1 VLELRIVRVVPDAA
15 KRSRRGYGARVSGGK
30 MQKRRIVVA
39 AVGIA
44 IVVATFVFVLPTI
57 ANYGDVWKVVKDL
70 SWQWTLALLA
80 VTALNV
86 ATFAPPWM
94 VTLPGLGF
102 RRAIELTQ
110 ASTALSIVL
119 PGGVAVGAAGA
130 YGMLRRWGFPARAFG
145 RAVMLVGLWNQLL
158 NLAFPIIAVFLLAT
172 AGEESPA
179 LATVAF
185 IGVAI
190 FGVVVTALV
199 LTLVSSRLAREIGD
213 LAARLASWVRGKLRR
228 GPVTWGG
235 DNLEEFRLEAGEFL
249 VRRWHALTLA
259 SLAGSLSVFLL
270 LVVSLRAFGVSEA
283 EVSLVEAF
291 AAWALVRMVASIPV
305 TPGGVGIVELGL
317 TGALV
322 GFGGPNAP
330 VVAAVLVYR
339 FLTVVPTL
347 VLGLIAAFTFRRHTK
362 REEPIPATT
371 ETL

>member
-1 VLELRIVRVVPDAA
+1 
-15 KRSRRGYGARVSGGK
+15 VSGGAK
-30 MQKRRIVVA
+30 KQGWRRIVLG
-39 AVGIA
+39 AVGVV
-44 IVVATFVFVLPTI
+44 IVLVTFVFVLPKI
-57 ANYGDVWKVVKDL
+57 ANYGDVWGVVKDL
-70 SWQWTLALLA
+70 SWQWTIALLA
-80 VTALNV
+80 VTALNI

-130 YGMLRRWGFPARAFG
+130 YGMLRSWGFPVRAFT

-158 NLAFPIIAVFLLAT
+158 NLAFPIVAVFLLAT
-172 AGEESPA
+172 VGEESEA

-190 FGVVVTALV
+190 FGVVVTGLV

-213 LAARLASWVRGKLRR
+213 VAARLASWVRGKVRR
-228 GPVTWGG
+228 PPVTWGG
-235 DNLEEFRLEAGEFL
+235 ENLEVFRLEAGEFL
-249 VRRWHALTLA
+249 VRRWHALTIA
-259 SLAGSLSVFLL
+259 SLAGSLSVFAL
-270 LVVSLRAFGVSEA
+270 LVVSLRAFGVSAA

-291 AAWALVRMVASIPV
+291 AAWALVRMVASIPL

-322 GFGGPNAP
+322 GFGGANAP
-330 VVAAVLVYR
+330 VVAAVLVFR

-347 VLGLIAAFTFRRHTK
+347 VLGLIAAFTFRRHSSV
-362 REEPIPATT
+362 EQPIPATT
-371 ETL
+371 ESP

>member
-1 VLELRIVRVVPDAA
+1 
-15 KRSRRGYGARVSGGK
+15 
-30 MQKRRIVVA
+30 MQKRRIVLA

-70 SWQWTLALLA
+70 SWQWTLALVA
-80 VTALNV
+80 VTALNI

-130 YGMLRRWGFPARAFG
+130 YGMLRRWGFPIRAFT
-145 RAVMLVGLWNQLL
+145 RAVLLVGLWNQLL
-158 NLAFPIIAVFLLAT
+158 NLAFPIVAVFLLAT
-172 AGEESPA
+172 VGEESPA

-235 DNLEEFRLEAGEFL
+235 ENLEEFRLEAGEFL
-249 VRRWHALTLA
+249 VKRWHALTLA

-347 VLGLIAAFTFRRHTK
+347 VLGLIAAFTFRRHAERK
-362 REEPIPATT
+362 EPISATT
-371 ETL
+371 ETP